1 MSTGTSTTGPGPTL
15 DVSQTPAIPF
25 SRLVSVELRKM
36 VDTRAGRWLLISIA
50 GLTALVL
57 VIELIV
63 LISQDQEAT
72 FGSFGAGANIPMVIL
87 LPVLGVMSVTGEWS
101 QRTAMVTFAL
111 VPSRG
116 RVVAAKYVSALA
128 IAVVAVAVAY
138 ALMAVANLVY
148 AGASDFP
155 LVWDSSPFGVFLTFL
170 LYVIGMTTGFAFG
183 SALLNTAVAIV
194 VYFVYN
200 FVLPGLMQLGAF
212 YLDWFKSIQ
221 PWIDFND
228 AQTPLQGGTSVT
240 GTEWAHLVVSG
251 LIWLGIPL
259 ALGIRRMLR
268 AEVK

>member
-1 MSTGTSTTGPGPTL
+1 MSTSTAPTTM
-15 DVSQTPAIPF
+15 DVSQTPGIPF

-36 VDTRAGRWLLISIA
+36 VDTRAGRWLLIAIA

-57 VIELIV
+57 AIQLIV
-63 LISQDQEAT
+63 LLTQGEQAT
-72 FGSFGAGANIPMVIL
+72 FGSFGAGANIPMVVL

-128 IAVVAVAVAY
+128 IAVVAVVVAY
-138 ALMAVANLVY
+138 ALMALANVIYGVASSEY
-148 AGASDFP
+148 P
-155 LVWDSSPFGVFLTFL
+155 TVWDSSPFGVFLTFL

-183 SALLNTAVAIV
+183 AALLNTAAAIV
-194 VYFVYN
+194 VYFIYN
-200 FVLPGLMQLGAF
+200 FVLPGLMQLGEF
-212 YLDWFKSIQ
+212 FLGWFADIR
-221 PWIDFND
+221 PWIDFSA

-240 GTEWAHLVVSG
+240 GEEWAHLLVSG
-251 LIWLGIPL
+251 LIWIGIPL
-259 ALGIRRMLR
+259 VLGVRRMLR

>member
-1 MSTGTSTTGPGPTL
+1 MSTATDTMTL

-25 SRLVSVELRKM
+25 SRLVKVELRKM

-57 VIELIV
+57 AIQLIV
-63 LISQDQEAT
+63 LLTQDQKAT
-72 FGSFGAGANIPMVIL
+72 FNSFGAGANIPMVIL
-87 LPVLGVMSVTGEWS
+87 LPVLGVMSVTGECS

-116 RVVAAKYVSALA
+116 RVIAAKYVSALV
-128 IAVVAVAVAY
+128 IAVLAVVVAY
-138 ALMAVANLVY
+138 VLMAVANVVY
-148 AGASDFP
+148 GAASSFP
-155 LVWDSSPFGVFLTFL
+155 LVWDSSVFGVFVTFV

-183 SALLNTAVAIV
+183 SALLNTAAAIV

-200 FVLPGLMQLGAF
+200 FVLPGLMELGDHF
-212 YLDWFKSIQ
+212 LGWFHSIRDWV
-221 PWIDFND
+221 DFNA
-228 AQTPLQGGTSVT
+228 AQTPLQGENSVSGTA
-240 GTEWAHLVVSG
+240 WAHLLVSG

-259 ALGIRRMLR
+259 AIGLRRMLR

>member
-1 MSTGTSTTGPGPTL
+1 MSTSISTSNMSL
-15 DVSQTPAIPF
+15 DVSQTPPIPF

-57 VIELIV
+57 TIQLIV
-63 LISQDQEAT
+63 LLTQDQEAT

-87 LPVLGVMSVTGEWS
+87 LPVLGVMSVTGEWT

-116 RVVAAKYVSALA
+116 RVIAAKYVSALA
-128 IAVVAVAVAY
+128 IAVVAVVVAY
-138 ALMAVANLVY
+138 VLMAVANLVY
-148 AGASDFP
+148 GGASSFP
-155 LVWDSSPFGVFLTFL
+155 LVWDSSAFGVFLTFL

-183 SALLNTAVAIV
+183 AALLNTAVAIV

-200 FVLPGLMQLGAF
+200 FVLPGLMELGAY
-212 YLDWFKSIQ
+212 YLDWFKSIRD
-221 PWIDFND
+221 WIDFNA

-240 GTEWAHLVVSG
+240 GTEWAHLLVSG
-251 LIWLGIPL
+251 LIWVGIPL
-259 ALGIRRMLR
+259 AIGLRRMLR